1 MADSTSTIHS
11 KSDAQAAQ
19 KQPVSFWYRYKVGRI
34 LLYLVLTFGAVV
46 AITPFVYMILG
57 SLLTRGEMMNRKL
70 WPKDPVAGL
79 QNYVQAW
86 NEANFNEYFI
96 NSVIITSI
104 TIAGMLFV
112 CVLAAYAFSRVKFP
126 GRDVIFGVFL
136 ATMMIPETIL
146 LIPNFLIVNKLDK
159 LMEPIGLPWL
169 NNWPS
174 LTIPFMASVFAIFL
188 MRQFFAGIPNEL
200 WDAARIDGAGHV
212 RFLVQI
218 VLPLSKAVLFTVI
231 IFQFIGSWNA
241 LVWPLVVTSRPDWR
255 PIAVGLYSFISE
267 AGPEL
272 QLMLAGAVITTAPVL
287 LLYFFT
293 QKQFTEG
300 IATTGLKG

>member
-1 MADSTSTIHS
+1 MAKQTVP
-11 KSDAQAAQ
+11 AQPAE
-19 KQPVSFWYRYKVGRI
+19 KQQVSFWYRYKVGRI
-34 LLYLVLTFGAVV
+34 LLYFILTFGALV
-46 AITPFVYMILG
+46 ALTPFVYMLLG
-57 SLLTRGEMMNRKL
+57 SLLTRGEMLNRKL
-70 WPKDPVAGL
+70 FPRDPIVGM

-86 NEANFNEYFI
+86 NEANFNEYFW
-96 NSVIITSI
+96 NSVQITTI
-104 TIAGMLFV
+104 TIIGMLIV
-112 CVLAAYAFSRVKFP
+112 CVLAAYAFSRIKFP
-126 GRDVIFGVFL
+126 GREAIFGIFL

-146 LIPNFLIVNKLDK
+146 LIPNFLIVNRLNK
-159 LMEPIGLPWL
+159 LMAPMGLPWL

-188 MRQFFAGIPNEL
+188 MRQFFAQIPDEL

-212 RFLVQI
+212 RFMVQI

-241 LVWPLVVTSRPDWR
+241 LVWPLVVTSKPDWR

-300 IATTGLKG
+300 IATSGLKG

>member
-1 MADSTSTIHS
+1 MANLAIPTAE
-11 KSDAQAAQ
+11 KQ
-19 KQPVSFWYRYKVGRI
+19 KISFWYRYNVGHF
-34 LLYLVLTFGAVV
+34 LLYFTLTAGAIV
-46 AITPFVYMILG
+46 AAVPFIYMLLG

-70 WPKDPVAGL
+70 FPRNPIQGL
-79 QNYVQAW
+79 HNYVEAW
-86 NEANFNEYFI
+86 QEANFNEYFV
-96 NSVIITSI
+96 NSIQITTI
-104 TIAGMLFV
+104 TIIGMLIV
-112 CVLAAYAFSRVKFP
+112 CVLAAYAFSRIKFP
-126 GRDVIFGVFL
+126 GRDAIFAIFL

-146 LIPNFLIVNKLDK
+146 LIPNFLIVNQLDK
-159 LMEPIGLPWL
+159 WSKPALPWL

-188 MRQFFAGIPNEL
+188 MRQFFAQIPNEL
-200 WDAARIDGAGHV
+200 WDAARIDGAGHI
-212 RFLVQI
+212 RFMVQV
-218 VLPLSKAVLFTVI
+218 VLPLSKAVIFTVT

-241 LVWPLVVTSRPDWR
+241 LVWPLVVTSKPDWR

-272 QLMLAGAVITTAPVL
+272 HLMLAGAVITTAPVL

-300 IATTGLKG
+300 IATSGLKG

>member
-1 MADSTSTIHS
+1 MAKQTVP
-11 KSDAQAAQ
+11 AQPAE
-19 KQPVSFWYRYKVGRI
+19 KQQVSFWYRYKVGRI
-34 LLYLVLTFGAVV
+34 LLYFILTFGALV
-46 AITPFVYMILG
+46 ALTPFVYMLLG
-57 SLLTRGEMMNRKL
+57 SLLTRGEMLNRKL
-70 WPKDPVAGL
+70 FPRDPIAGL

-86 NEANFNEYFI
+86 NEANFNEYFV
-96 NSVIITSI
+96 NSIQITTI
-104 TIAGMLFV
+104 TIIGMLFV
-112 CVLAAYAFSRVKFP
+112 CVLAAYAFSRIRFP
-126 GRDVIFGVFL
+126 GREAIFGIFL

-146 LIPNFLIVNKLDK
+146 LIPNFLIVNQLNKWMAPL
-159 LMEPIGLPWL
+159 GLPWL

-188 MRQFFAGIPNEL
+188 MRQFFAQIPEEL

-212 RFLVQI
+212 RFMIQV

-241 LVWPLVVTSRPDWR
+241 LVWPLVVTSKPDWR

>member
-1 MADSTSTIHS
+1 MKPESGI
-11 KSDAQAAQ
+11 
-19 KQPVSFWYRYKVGRI
+19 QPAEKHPISFWDRYNIGRI
-34 LLYLVLTFGAVV
+34 LLYLALTFGAVV

-70 WPKDPVAGL
+70 FPKDPVAGL

-96 NSVIITSI
+96 NSVLITSI

-112 CVLAAYAFSRVKFP
+112 CVLAAYAFARVKFP
-126 GRDVIFGVFL
+126 GRDAIFGIFL

-146 LIPNFLIVNKLDK
+146 LIPNFLIVNRLHK

-174 LTIPFMASVFAIFL
+174 LTIPFMASVFGIFL
-188 MRQFFAGIPNEL
+188 MRQFFTTIPDEL

-212 RFLVQI
+212 RFLVQV
-218 VLPLSKAVLFTVI
+218 VLPLSKAVLFTVV

-241 LVWPLVVTSRPDWR
+241 LVWPLVVTSKPDWR

-287 LLYFFT
+287 ILYFFT

>member
-1 MADSTSTIHS
+1 MASTAPSIPA
-11 KSDAQAAQ
+11 KAGARVAE

-34 LLYLVLTFGAVV
+34 LLYVVLTFGALI
-46 AITPFVYMILG
+46 ALTPFVYMILG

-70 WPKDPVAGL
+70 FPKDPVAGL

-86 NEANFNEYFI
+86 NEANFNEYFV
-96 NSVIITSI
+96 NSVIITTI
-104 TIAGMLFV
+104 TIVGMLLV
-112 CVLAAYAFSRVKFP
+112 CVLAAYAFARMRFP
-126 GRDVIFGVFL
+126 GRDLIFGIFL

-146 LIPNFLIVNKLDK
+146 LIPNFLIVNRLDK
-159 LMEPIGLPWL
+159 MMSPVLPWL

-188 MRQFFAGIPNEL
+188 MRQSFTTIPYEL

-212 RFLVQI
+212 RFLVQV

-255 PIAVGLYSFISE
+255 PIAVGLYGFISE

-272 QLMLAGAVITTAPVL
+272 HLMLAGAVITTAPVL
-287 LLYFFT
+287 ILYFFT

>member
-1 MADSTSTIHS
+1 MAKSTTP
-11 KSDAQAAQ
+11 APQAE
-19 KQPVSFWYRYKVGRI
+19 KQDVSFWYRYKIGRI
-34 LLYLVLTFGAVV
+34 LLYFFLTFGAIV
-46 AITPFVYMILG
+46 ALTPFVYMILG
-57 SLLTRGEMMNRKL
+57 SLLTRGEMMNRKI

-86 NEANFNEYFI
+86 NEANFNEYFV
-96 NSVIITSI
+96 NSVLITTI
-104 TIAGMLFV
+104 TITGMLFV
-112 CVLAAYAFSRVKFP
+112 CVLAAYAFSRIKFP
-126 GRDVIFGVFL
+126 GRDLIFGIFL

-146 LIPNFLIVNKLDK
+146 LIPNFLIVNRLDK
-159 LMEPIGLPWL
+159 LMRPIGLPWL

-188 MRQFFAGIPNEL
+188 MRQFFTGIPEEL

-212 RFLVQI
+212 RFLIQV

-241 LVWPLVVTSRPDWR
+241 LVWPLVVTSKPDWR

-287 LLYFFT
+287 ILYFFT

>member
-1 MADSTSTIHS
+1 MAKST
-11 KSDAQAAQ
+11 APAPQAE
-19 KQPVSFWYRYKVGRI
+19 KQDVSFWYRYKIGRI
-34 LLYLVLTFGAVV
+34 LLYFFLTFGAIV
-46 AITPFVYMILG
+46 ALTPFVYMILG
-57 SLLTRGEMMNRKL
+57 SLLTRGEMMNRKI

-86 NEANFNEYFI
+86 NEANFNEYFV
-96 NSVIITSI
+96 NSVLITTI
-104 TIAGMLFV
+104 TIVGMLFV
-112 CVLAAYAFSRVKFP
+112 CVLAAYAFSRIKFP
-126 GRDVIFGVFL
+126 GRDLIFGIFL

-146 LIPNFLIVNKLDK
+146 LIPNFLIVNRLDK
-159 LMEPIGLPWL
+159 LMRPIGLPWL

-188 MRQFFAGIPNEL
+188 MRQFFTGIPEEL

-212 RFLVQI
+212 RFLVQV

-241 LVWPLVVTSRPDWR
+241 LVWPLVVTSKPDWR

-287 LLYFFT
+287 ILYFFT

>member
-1 MADSTSTIHS
+1 MASTAPSIPA
-11 KSDAQAAQ
+11 KAGARVAE

-34 LLYLVLTFGAVV
+34 LLYVVLTFGALI
-46 AITPFVYMILG
+46 ALTPFVYMILG

-70 WPKDPVAGL
+70 FPKDPIAGL

-86 NEANFNEYFI
+86 NEANFNEYFV
-96 NSVIITSI
+96 NSVIITTI
-104 TIAGMLFV
+104 TIVGMLLV
-112 CVLAAYAFSRVKFP
+112 CVLAAYAFARMRFP
-126 GRDVIFGVFL
+126 GRDLIFGIFL

-146 LIPNFLIVNKLDK
+146 LIPNFLIVNRLDK
-159 LMEPIGLPWL
+159 MMSPVLPWL

-188 MRQFFAGIPNEL
+188 MRQSFTTIPYEL

-212 RFLVQI
+212 RFLVQV

-255 PIAVGLYSFISE
+255 PIAVGLYGFISE

-272 QLMLAGAVITTAPVL
+272 HLMLAGAVITTAPVL
-287 LLYFFT
+287 ILYFFT

>member
-1 MADSTSTIHS
+1 MAKQTVP
-11 KSDAQAAQ
+11 AQPAE
-19 KQPVSFWYRYKVGRI
+19 KQQVSFWYRYKVGRI
-34 LLYLVLTFGAVV
+34 LLYFILTFGALV
-46 AITPFVYMILG
+46 ALTPFVYMLLG
-57 SLLTRGEMMNRKL
+57 SLLTRGEMLNRKL
-70 WPKDPVAGL
+70 FPRDPIAGL

-86 NEANFNEYFI
+86 NEANFNEYFV
-96 NSVIITSI
+96 NSIQITTI
-104 TIAGMLFV
+104 TIIGMLFV
-112 CVLAAYAFSRVKFP
+112 CVLAAYAFSRIRFP
-126 GRDVIFGVFL
+126 GREAIFGIFL

-146 LIPNFLIVNKLDK
+146 LIPNFLIVNQLNKWMAPL
-159 LMEPIGLPWL
+159 GLPWL

-188 MRQFFAGIPNEL
+188 MRQFFAQIPEEL
-200 WDAARIDGAGHV
+200 WDAARIDGAGNV
-212 RFLVQI
+212 RFMIQV

-241 LVWPLVVTSRPDWR
+241 LVWPLVVTSKPDWR

>member
-1 MADSTSTIHS
+1 MASVVTA
-11 KSDAQAAQ
+11 KPQAQTAE
-19 KQPVSFWYRYKVGRI
+19 KQPVSFWYRYKIGRI
-34 LLYLVLTFGAVV
+34 LLYAGLLFGAII
-46 AITPFVYMILG
+46 ALTPFVYMILG

-70 WPKDPVAGL
+70 IPKDPIAGL

-86 NEANFNEYFI
+86 NEANFNEYFV
-96 NSVIITSI
+96 NSVLITTI

-112 CVLAAYAFSRVKFP
+112 CVLAAYAFARVKFP
-126 GRDVIFGVFL
+126 GREVIFGIFL

-146 LIPNFLIVNKLDK
+146 LIPNFLIVNRLEKI
-159 LMEPIGLPWL
+159 MEPLGLPWL

-188 MRQFFAGIPNEL
+188 MRQFFTTIPEEL

-212 RFLVQI
+212 RFLVQV

-241 LVWPLVVTSRPDWR
+241 LVWPLVVTSKPDWR

-272 QLMLAGAVITTAPVL
+272 HLMLAGAVITTAPVL
-287 LLYFFT
+287 ILYFFT

>member
-1 MADSTSTIHS
+1 MANQTLP
-11 KSDAQAAQ
+11 AQPAE
-19 KQPVSFWYRYKVGRI
+19 KQQVSFWYRYKIGRI
-34 LLYLVLTFGAVV
+34 LLYAILTFGAIV
-46 AITPFVYMILG
+46 AITPFVYMFLG
-57 SLLTRGEMMNRKL
+57 SLLTRGEMLNRKL
-70 WPKDPVAGL
+70 FPRDPIVGM

-86 NEANFNEYFI
+86 NEANFNEYFW
-96 NSVIITSI
+96 NSVQITTI
-104 TIAGMLFV
+104 TIIGMLIV
-112 CVLAAYAFSRVKFP
+112 CVLAAYAFSRIKFP
-126 GRDVIFGVFL
+126 GREAIFGIFL

-146 LIPNFLIVNKLDK
+146 LIPNFLIVNRLNK
-159 LMEPIGLPWL
+159 LMAPMGLPWL

-188 MRQFFAGIPNEL
+188 MRQFFAQIPDEL

-212 RFLVQI
+212 RFMIQI

-241 LVWPLVVTSRPDWR
+241 LVWPLVVTSKPDWR

-300 IATTGLKG
+300 IATSGLKG

>member
-1 MADSTSTIHS
+1 MANQTLPT
-11 KSDAQAAQ
+11 KPAE
-19 KQPVSFWYRYKVGRI
+19 KQHVSFWYRYKVGRI
-34 LLYLVLTFGAVV
+34 LLYVTLTFGAIV
-46 AITPFVYMILG
+46 AITPFVYMLLG
-57 SLLTRGEMMNRKL
+57 SLLTRGEMLNRKIF
-70 WPKDPVAGL
+70 PKDPLSGMH
-79 QNYVQAW
+79 NYVEAW
-86 NEANFNEYFI
+86 NEANFNEYFW
-96 NSVIITSI
+96 NSVQITTI
-104 TIAGMLFV
+104 TIIGMLII
-112 CVLAAYAFSRVKFP
+112 CVLAAYAFSRIKFP
-126 GRDVIFGVFL
+126 GREAIFGIFL

-146 LIPNFLIVNKLDK
+146 LIPNFLIVNQLNK
-159 LMEPIGLPWL
+159 LMAPLGLPWL

-188 MRQFFAGIPNEL
+188 MRQFFAQIPEEL

-212 RFLVQI
+212 RFLAQV

-241 LVWPLVVTSRPDWR
+241 LVWPLVVTSKPDWR

-287 LLYFFT
+287 ILYFFT

>member
-1 MADSTSTIHS
+1 M
-11 KSDAQAAQ
+11 
-19 KQPVSFWYRYKVGRI
+19 
-34 LLYLVLTFGAVV
+34 L
-46 AITPFVYMILG
+46 
-57 SLLTRGEMMNRKL
+57 NRKI
-70 WPKDPVAGL
+70 WPRDPIAGM

-86 NEANFNEYFI
+86 NEANFNEYFV
-96 NSVIITSI
+96 NSIQITTI
-104 TIAGMLFV
+104 TIIGMLIV
-112 CVLAAYAFSRVKFP
+112 CVLAAYAFSRINFP
-126 GRDVIFGVFL
+126 GREAIFGVFL

-146 LIPNFLIVNKLDK
+146 LIPNFLIVNQLNKWMTPL
-159 LMEPIGLPWL
+159 GLPWL

-188 MRQFFAGIPNEL
+188 MRQFFAQIPDEL

-212 RFLVQI
+212 RFMVQV

-241 LVWPLVVTSRPDWR
+241 LVWPLVVTSKPDWR

-300 IATTGLKG
+300 IATSGLKG

>member
-1 MADSTSTIHS
+1 MASTASSIPA
-11 KSDAQAAQ
+11 KAGPRVAE

-34 LLYLVLTFGAVV
+34 LLYVILTFGALI
-46 AITPFVYMILG
+46 ALTPFVYMILG

-70 WPKDPVAGL
+70 IPKDPIAGL

-86 NEANFNEYFI
+86 NEANFNEYFV
-96 NSVIITSI
+96 NSVIITTI
-104 TIAGMLFV
+104 TIVGMLLV
-112 CVLAAYAFSRVKFP
+112 CVLAAYAFARMKFP
-126 GRDVIFGVFL
+126 GRDLIFGIFL

-146 LIPNFLIVNKLDK
+146 LIPNFLIVNRLDK
-159 LMEPIGLPWL
+159 MMSPVLPWL

-188 MRQFFAGIPNEL
+188 LRQSFTTIPYEL

-212 RFLVQI
+212 RFLVQV

-255 PIAVGLYSFISE
+255 PIAVGLYGFISE

-272 QLMLAGAVITTAPVL
+272 HLMLAGAVITTAPVL
-287 LLYFFT
+287 ILYFFT

>member
-1 MADSTSTIHS
+1 MANQTIP
-11 KSDAQAAQ
+11 AQPAERQ
-19 KQPVSFWYRYKVGRI
+19 QVSFWYRYKVGRI
-34 LLYLVLTFGAVV
+34 LLYAVLTFGAIV
-46 AITPFVYMILG
+46 ALTPFVYMVLG
-57 SLLTRGEMMNRKL
+57 SLLTRGEMLNRKL
-70 WPKDPVAGL
+70 FPRDPIAGM

-86 NEANFNEYFI
+86 NEANFNEYFV
-96 NSVIITSI
+96 NSIQITTI
-104 TIAGMLFV
+104 TIVGMLIV
-112 CVLAAYAFSRVKFP
+112 CVLAAYAFSRINFP
-126 GRDVIFGVFL
+126 GREAIFGIFL

-146 LIPNFLIVNKLDK
+146 LIPNFLIVNQLNKWMAPL
-159 LMEPIGLPWL
+159 GLPWL

-188 MRQFFAGIPNEL
+188 MRQFFTQIPNEL

-212 RFLVQI
+212 RFLVQV

-241 LVWPLVVTSRPDWR
+241 LVWPLVVTSKPDWR

>member
-1 MADSTSTIHS
+1 MANQTLPA
-11 KSDAQAAQ
+11 KPAE
-19 KQPVSFWYRYKVGRI
+19 KQQVSFWYRYKVGRI
-34 LLYLVLTFGAVV
+34 LLYLTLTLGALV
-46 AITPFVYMILG
+46 AITPFIYMLLG
-57 SLLTRGEMMNRKL
+57 SLLTRGEMLNRRIF
-70 WPKDPVAGL
+70 PRDPIAGM

-86 NEANFNEYFI
+86 SEANFNEYFW
-96 NSVIITSI
+96 NSVQITTI
-104 TIAGMLFV
+104 TIVGMLIV
-112 CVLAAYAFSRVKFP
+112 CVLAAYAFSRINFP
-126 GRDVIFGVFL
+126 GREVIFGVFL

-146 LIPNFLIVNKLDK
+146 LIPNFLIVNRLDK
-159 LMEPIGLPWL
+159 IMDPIGLPWL

-174 LTIPFMASVFAIFL
+174 LTIPFMASVFGIFL
-188 MRQFFAGIPNEL
+188 MRQFFKGIPDEL

-212 RFLVQI
+212 RFLVQV
-218 VLPLSKAVLFTVI
+218 VLPLSKAVIFTVI

-241 LVWPLVVTSRPDWR
+241 LVWPLVVTSKPDWR

-287 LLYFFT
+287 ILYFFT

>member
-1 MADSTSTIHS
+1 MANLAIPTA
-11 KSDAQAAQ
+11 KKQ
-19 KQPVSFWYRYKVGRI
+19 KVSFWYRYNIGTI
-34 LLYLVLTFGAVV
+34 LLYFTLITGAVV
-46 AITPFVYMILG
+46 AAVPFIYMLVG

-70 WPKDPVAGL
+70 IPKDPIAGL
-79 QNYVQAW
+79 NNYVQAW
-86 NEANFNEYFI
+86 NEANFNEYFW
-96 NSVIITSI
+96 NSIQITTI
-104 TIAGMLFV
+104 TIVGMLIV
-112 CVLAAYAFSRVKFP
+112 CILAAYAFSRIKFP
-126 GRDVIFGVFL
+126 GRDTIFAIFL

-146 LIPNFLIVNKLDK
+146 LIPNFLIVNQLDK
-159 LMEPIGLPWL
+159 WMKPVLPWL

-188 MRQFFAGIPNEL
+188 MRQFFAQIPNEL
-200 WDAARIDGAGHV
+200 WDAARIDGAGHI

-218 VLPLSKAVLFTVI
+218 VLPLSKAVLFTVL

-241 LVWPLVVTSRPDWR
+241 LVWPLVVTSKPDWR
-255 PIAVGLYSFISE
+255 PIAVGLFSFISE

-300 IATTGLKG
+300 IATSGLKG

>member
-1 MADSTSTIHS
+1 MANQMLP
-11 KSDAQAAQ
+11 AQPVE
-19 KQPVSFWYRYKVGRI
+19 KQQVSFWYRYKIGRI
-34 LLYLVLTFGAVV
+34 LLYTILTFGAIV
-46 AITPFVYMILG
+46 ALTPFVYMVLG
-57 SLLTRGEMMNRKL
+57 SLLTRGEMLNRKI
-70 WPKDPVAGL
+70 WPRDPIAGL
-79 QNYVQAW
+79 NNYVQAW
-86 NEANFNEYFI
+86 NEANFNEYFV
-96 NSVIITSI
+96 NSIQITTI
-104 TIAGMLFV
+104 TIIGMLIV
-112 CVLAAYAFSRVKFP
+112 CVLAAYAFSRIKFP
-126 GRDVIFGVFL
+126 GREAIFGIFL

-146 LIPNFLIVNKLDK
+146 LIPNFLIVNQLNKWMAPL
-159 LMEPIGLPWL
+159 GLPWL

-188 MRQFFAGIPNEL
+188 MRQFFAQIPEEL

-212 RFLVQI
+212 RFMVQV

-241 LVWPLVVTSRPDWR
+241 LVWPLVVTSKPDWR

>member
-1 MADSTSTIHS
+1 MANQTLP
-11 KSDAQAAQ
+11 AQPVE
-19 KQPVSFWYRYKVGRI
+19 KQHVSFWYRYKVGRI
-34 LLYLVLTFGAVV
+34 LLYFILSFGALV
-46 AITPFVYMILG
+46 ALTPFVYMLLG
-57 SLLTRGEMMNRKL
+57 SLLTRGEMLNRKL
-70 WPKDPVAGL
+70 FPRNPIAGM
-79 QNYVQAW
+79 QNYVEAW
-86 NEANFNEYFI
+86 NEANFNEYFV
-96 NSVIITSI
+96 NSVQITTI
-104 TIAGMLFV
+104 TIIGMLIV
-112 CVLAAYAFSRVKFP
+112 CVLAAYAFSRIKFP
-126 GRDVIFGVFL
+126 GREAVFGVFL

-146 LIPNFLIVNKLDK
+146 LIPNFLIVNQLNKWMTPL
-159 LMEPIGLPWL
+159 GLPWL

-188 MRQFFAGIPNEL
+188 MRQFFAQIPDEL

-212 RFLVQI
+212 RFMVQV

-241 LVWPLVVTSRPDWR
+241 LVWPLVVTSKPDWR

>member
-1 MADSTSTIHS
+1 MANQTLP
-11 KSDAQAAQ
+11 AQPIEKQ
-19 KQPVSFWYRYKVGRI
+19 KVSFWYRYKVGRI
-34 LLYLVLTFGAVV
+34 LLYFVLSFGAIV
-46 AITPFVYMILG
+46 ALVPFIYMLLG
-57 SLLTRGEMMNRKL
+57 SLLTRGEMLNRKI
-70 WPKDPVAGL
+70 WPRDPIAGM

-86 NEANFNEYFI
+86 NEANFNEYFV
-96 NSVIITSI
+96 NSIQITTI
-104 TIAGMLFV
+104 TIIGMLIV
-112 CVLAAYAFSRVKFP
+112 CVLAAYAFSRINFP
-126 GRDVIFGVFL
+126 GREAIFGVFL

-146 LIPNFLIVNKLDK
+146 LIPNFLIVNQLNKWMTPL
-159 LMEPIGLPWL
+159 GLPWL

-188 MRQFFAGIPNEL
+188 MRQFFAQIPDEL

-212 RFLVQI
+212 RFMVQV

-241 LVWPLVVTSRPDWR
+241 LVWPLVVTSKPDWR

>member
-1 MADSTSTIHS
+1 MAN
-11 KSDAQAAQ
+11 
-19 KQPVSFWYRYKVGRI
+19 QPLQPAKVTERQHVSFWYRYKVGSI
-34 LLYLVLTFGAVV
+34 LLYGTLTAGALVALV
-46 AITPFVYMILG
+46 PFVYMLLG
-57 SLLTRGEMMNRKL
+57 SLLTRGEMLNRKL
-70 WPKDPVAGL
+70 IPGNPIQGL
-79 QNYVQAW
+79 NNYVEAW
-86 NEANFNEYFI
+86 GEANFNEYFV
-96 NSVIITSI
+96 NSVQITTI
-104 TIAGMLFV
+104 TIVGMLIV
-112 CVLAAYAFSRVKFP
+112 CVLAAYAFSRIKFP
-126 GRDVIFGVFL
+126 GREAIFAIFL

-146 LIPNFLIVNKLDK
+146 LIPNFLIVNQLNKW
-159 LMEPIGLPWL
+159 MAPIGLPWL

-174 LTIPFMASVFAIFL
+174 LTVPFMASVFAIFL
-188 MRQFFAGIPNEL
+188 MRQFFMGIPDEL

-212 RFLVQI
+212 RFLVQV

-241 LVWPLVVTSRPDWR
+241 LVWPLVVTSKPDWR

>member
-1 MADSTSTIHS
+1 MANQTLP
-11 KSDAQAAQ
+11 AQPAE
-19 KQPVSFWYRYKVGRI
+19 KQQVSFWYRYKIGRI
-34 LLYLVLTFGAVV
+34 LLYITLTFGAIV
-46 AITPFVYMILG
+46 AITPFVYMFLG
-57 SLLTRGEMMNRKL
+57 SLLTRGEMLNRKL
-70 WPKDPVAGL
+70 FPRDPIVGM

-86 NEANFNEYFI
+86 NEANFNEYFW
-96 NSVIITSI
+96 NSVQITSI
-104 TIAGMLFV
+104 TIFGMLIV
-112 CVLAAYAFSRVKFP
+112 CVLAAYAFSRIKFP
-126 GRDVIFGVFL
+126 GREAIFGIFL

-146 LIPNFLIVNKLDK
+146 LIPNFLIVNRLNK
-159 LMEPIGLPWL
+159 LMAPMGLPWL

-188 MRQFFAGIPNEL
+188 MRQFFAQIPEEL

-241 LVWPLVVTSRPDWR
+241 LVWPLVVTSKPDWR

-300 IATTGLKG
+300 IATSGLKG

>member
-1 MADSTSTIHS
+1 MASTASTMKPESGI
-11 KSDAQAAQ
+11 
-19 KQPVSFWYRYKVGRI
+19 QPAEKHPISFWDRYNIGRI
-34 LLYLVLTFGAVV
+34 LLYLALTFGAVV

-70 WPKDPVAGL
+70 FPKDPVAGL

-96 NSVIITSI
+96 NSVLITSI

-112 CVLAAYAFSRVKFP
+112 CVLAAYAFARVKFP
-126 GRDVIFGVFL
+126 GRDAIFGIFL

-146 LIPNFLIVNKLDK
+146 LIPNFLIVNRLHK

-174 LTIPFMASVFAIFL
+174 LTIPFMASVFGIFL
-188 MRQFFAGIPNEL
+188 MRQFFTTIPDEL

-212 RFLVQI
+212 RFLVQV
-218 VLPLSKAVLFTVI
+218 VLPLSKAVLFTVV

-241 LVWPLVVTSRPDWR
+241 LVWPLVVTSKPDWR

-287 LLYFFT
+287 ILYFFT

>member
-1 MADSTSTIHS
+1 M
-11 KSDAQAAQ
+11 
-19 KQPVSFWYRYKVGRI
+19 
-34 LLYLVLTFGAVV
+34 L
-46 AITPFVYMILG
+46 
-57 SLLTRGEMMNRKL
+57 NRKL
-70 WPKDPVAGL
+70 FPRAPIVGM
-79 QNYVQAW
+79 QHYVQAW
-86 NEANFNEYFI
+86 NEAYFYEYFWT
-96 NSVIITSI
+96 SVQITTI
-104 TIAGMLFV
+104 TLIGMLIV
-112 CVLAAYAFSRVKFP
+112 CVLAAYAFSRIKFP
-126 GRDVIFGVFL
+126 GRAPIFGIFQ

-146 LIPNFLIVNKLDK
+146 LIPNFLIVNRLNK
-159 LMEPIGLPWL
+159 LMAPMGLPWL

-188 MRQFFAGIPNEL
+188 MRQFFAQIPDEL

-212 RFLVQI
+212 RFMIQI

-241 LVWPLVVTSRPDWR
+241 LVWPLVVTSKPDWR

-300 IATTGLKG
+300 IATSGLKG

>member
-1 MADSTSTIHS
+1 MANQTLP
-11 KSDAQAAQ
+11 AQPIEKQ
-19 KQPVSFWYRYKVGRI
+19 KVSFWYRYKVGRI
-34 LLYLVLTFGAVV
+34 LLYFVLSFGAIV
-46 AITPFVYMILG
+46 ALVPFIYMLLG
-57 SLLTRGEMMNRKL
+57 SLLTRGEMLNRKI
-70 WPKDPVAGL
+70 WPRDPIAGM

-86 NEANFNEYFI
+86 NEANFNEYFW
-96 NSVIITSI
+96 NSVQITTI
-104 TIAGMLFV
+104 TIIGMLIV
-112 CVLAAYAFSRVKFP
+112 CVLAAYAFSRIKFP
-126 GRDVIFGVFL
+126 GREAIFGIFL

-146 LIPNFLIVNKLDK
+146 LIPNFLIVNRLNK
-159 LMEPIGLPWL
+159 LMAPMGLPWL

-188 MRQFFAGIPNEL
+188 MRQFFAQIPDEL

-212 RFLVQI
+212 RFMIQI

-241 LVWPLVVTSRPDWR
+241 LVWPLVVTSKPDWR

-300 IATTGLKG
+300 IATSGLKG

>member
-1 MADSTSTIHS
+1 MANQTLATQP
-11 KSDAQAAQ
+11 AE
-19 KQPVSFWYRYKVGRI
+19 KQHVSFWYRYKVGRI
-34 LLYLVLTFGAVV
+34 LLYFFLTFGAIV
-46 AITPFVYMILG
+46 AITPFVYMLLG
-57 SLLTRGEMMNRKL
+57 SLLTRGEMLNRKI
-70 WPKDPVAGL
+70 WPRDPIAGM

-86 NEANFNEYFI
+86 NEANFNEYFW
-96 NSVIITSI
+96 NSVQITTI
-104 TIAGMLFV
+104 TIVGMLFV

-126 GRDVIFGVFL
+126 GREAIFGIFL

-146 LIPNFLIVNKLDK
+146 LIPNFLIVNQLNKWMAPL
-159 LMEPIGLPWL
+159 GLPWL

-188 MRQFFAGIPNEL
+188 MRQFFAQIPEEL

-212 RFLVQI
+212 RFMIQV

-241 LVWPLVVTSRPDWR
+241 LVWPLVVTSKPDWR

>member
-1 MADSTSTIHS
+1 MANQTLP
-11 KSDAQAAQ
+11 AQPAE
-19 KQPVSFWYRYKVGRI
+19 KQQVSFWYRYKIGRI
-34 LLYLVLTFGAVV
+34 LLYAILTFGAIV
-46 AITPFVYMILG
+46 AITPFVYMFLG
-57 SLLTRGEMMNRKL
+57 SLLTRGEMLNRKL
-70 WPKDPVAGL
+70 FPRDPIVGM

-86 NEANFNEYFI
+86 NEANFNEYFW
-96 NSVIITSI
+96 NSVQITTI
-104 TIAGMLFV
+104 TIIGMLIV
-112 CVLAAYAFSRVKFP
+112 CVLAAYAFSRIKFP
-126 GRDVIFGVFL
+126 GREAIFGIFL

-146 LIPNFLIVNKLDK
+146 LIPNFLIVNRLNK
-159 LMEPIGLPWL
+159 LMAPMGLPWL

-188 MRQFFAGIPNEL
+188 MRQFFAQIPDEL

-212 RFLVQI
+212 RFMVQI

-241 LVWPLVVTSRPDWR
+241 LVWPLVVTSKPDWR

-300 IATTGLKG
+300 IATSGLKG

>member
-1 MADSTSTIHS
+1 MANQTLPA
-11 KSDAQAAQ
+11 KPAERQQ
-19 KQPVSFWYRYKVGRI
+19 VSFWYRYKLGRA
-34 LLYLVLTFGAVV
+34 LLYFVLTFGAIV
-46 AITPFVYMILG
+46 ALTPFVYMLLG
-57 SLLTRGEMMNRKL
+57 SLLTRGEMLNRKL
-70 WPKDPVAGL
+70 FPRDPIAGL

-96 NSVIITSI
+96 NSIQITTI
-104 TIAGMLFV
+104 TIVGMLIV
-112 CVLAAYAFSRVKFP
+112 CVLAAYAFARVKFP
-126 GRDVIFGVFL
+126 GREAIFGIFL

-146 LIPNFLIVNKLDK
+146 LIPNFLIVNRLDK
-159 LMEPIGLPWL
+159 MMKPVLPWL

-188 MRQFFAGIPNEL
+188 MRQFFTQIPDEL

-212 RFLVQI
+212 RFMVQV

-241 LVWPLVVTSRPDWR
+241 LVWPLVVTSKPDWR

-287 LLYFFT
+287 ILYFFT

>member
-1 MADSTSTIHS
+1 MANLTAPVKPAERQH
-11 KSDAQAAQ
+11 
-19 KQPVSFWYRYKVGRI
+19 VSFWYRYKIGRI
-34 LLYLVLTFGAVV
+34 FLYVGLIFGAVI
-46 AITPFVYMILG
+46 ALTPFVYMLLG
-57 SLLTRGEMMNRKL
+57 SLLTRGEMLNRRL
-70 WPKDPVAGL
+70 IPRDPIAGL
-79 QNYVQAW
+79 QNYVTAW
-86 NEANFNEYFI
+86 NEANFNEYFV
-96 NSVIITSI
+96 NSVLITSI

-112 CVLAAYAFSRVKFP
+112 CVLAPYAFSRIHFP
-126 GRDVIFGVFL
+126 GRDILFGIFL
-136 ATMMIPETIL
+136 ATMMIPESIL
-146 LIPNFLIVNKLDK
+146 LIPNFLIVNRLDK
-159 LMEPIGLPWL
+159 LMKPVLPWL

-188 MRQFFAGIPNEL
+188 MRQFFATIPDEL

-212 RFLVQI
+212 RFLIQV

-241 LVWPLVVTSRPDWR
+241 LVWPLVVTSKPDWR

-287 LLYFFT
+287 ILYFFT

>member
-1 MADSTSTIHS
+1 MANLTTPV
-11 KSDAQAAQ
+11 KPAE
-19 KQPVSFWYRYKVGRI
+19 KQHVSFWYRYKIGRI
-34 LLYLVLTFGAVV
+34 LLYVGLIFGAVI
-46 AITPFVYMILG
+46 ALTPFVYMLLG
-57 SLLTRGEMMNRKL
+57 SLLTRGEMLNRRL
-70 WPKDPVAGL
+70 IPRDPIAGL
-79 QNYVQAW
+79 QNYVTAW
-86 NEANFNEYFI
+86 NEANFNEYFV
-96 NSVIITSI
+96 NSVLITSI

-112 CVLAAYAFSRVKFP
+112 CVLAAYAFSRIHFP
-126 GRDVIFGVFL
+126 GRDIIFGIFL

-146 LIPNFLIVNKLDK
+146 LIPNFLIVNRLDK
-159 LMEPIGLPWL
+159 LMKPVLPWL

-188 MRQFFAGIPNEL
+188 MRQFFATIPDEL

-212 RFLVQI
+212 RFLIQV

-241 LVWPLVVTSRPDWR
+241 LVWPLVVTSKPDWR

-287 LLYFFT
+287 ILYFFT

>member
-1 MADSTSTIHS
+1 MANQTLPLQP
-11 KSDAQAAQ
+11 AE
-19 KQPVSFWYRYKVGRI
+19 KQQISFWYRFKIGRI
-34 LLYLVLTFGAVV
+34 LLYIILTFGALV
-46 AITPFVYMILG
+46 ALTPFVYMLLG
-57 SLLTRGEMMNRKL
+57 SLLTRGEMLNRKIF
-70 WPKDPVAGL
+70 PRDPIAGL
-79 QNYVQAW
+79 QNYVEAW
-86 NEANFNEYFI
+86 NEANFNEYFV
-96 NSVIITSI
+96 NSVQITTI
-104 TIAGMLFV
+104 TIIGMLFV
-112 CVLAAYAFSRVKFP
+112 CVLAAYAFSRIRFP
-126 GRDVIFGVFL
+126 GREAIFGIFL

-146 LIPNFLIVNKLDK
+146 LIPNFLIVNQLNKWMAPL
-159 LMEPIGLPWL
+159 GLPWL

-188 MRQFFAGIPNEL
+188 MRQFFAQIPEEL

-212 RFLVQI
+212 RFMVQV

-241 LVWPLVVTSRPDWR
+241 LVWPLVVTSKPDWR